1 MNPTPRITVSFHA
14 EKRLIERM
22 GVRKHKIQRLA
33 VKAWEKGT
41 SVPSGYVRQKAR
53 DDGRYEWKEM
63 MGFKFV
69 FLIILPSE
77 ILLKTV
83 LPKRMKIL
91 CEED

>member
-1 MNPTPRITVSFHA
+1 MNPTSRITVSFHA

-22 GVRKHKIQRLA
+22 GVKKHKIQRLA
-33 VKAWEKGT
+33 EKAWEKGS
-41 SVPSGYVRQKAR
+41 SVPSGYVRMKTR
-53 DDGRYEWKEM
+53 DSKEYEWKEM

-69 FLIILPSE
+69 FLILPNE

-83 LPKRMKIL
+83 LPKRMKVL